1 MDRRQVMINLRDR
14 RQVAL
19 DDIHP
24 HSDGYQDGDEH
35 IDNMAINMESFYS
48 SFKRRQLEEEK
59 RRKSVRQMIKLLYL
73 SGSFI
78 LIMAFSVFMNNEKL
92 RMAAQPMLG
101 GNKIP
106 VAKSS
111 ASSSASSSTSTH
123 FDPLS
128 TKNNNKSAP
137 KKATT
142 KSEQRYLIIKNIVEP
157 LSGKAAIESTTTPQ
171 YKALSWMSNDDTM
184 YINANKTSAIIQR
197 YAIAALYF
205 ATNGNLWTNSYKF
218 LDSSK
223 SECDWNVIDDN
234 GDLLGVGGCDPD
246 GSIKVIS
253 LWNNNLVGHVPR
265 EIALLKNLRVLS
277 LYDNKLR
284 GLITGSLTQLKG
296 LKTLYLHGNNLV
308 GSIDFLCNNQ
318 ISNMRADCHGT
329 KAEIACKCCQVCC
342 NPRGDCYQD
351 GDEV

>member
-1 MDRRQVMINLRDR
+1 M
-14 RQVAL
+14 
-19 DDIHP
+19 
-24 HSDGYQDGDEH
+24 S
-35 IDNMAINMESFYS
+35 
-48 SFKRRQLEEEK
+48 
-59 RRKSVRQMIKLLYL
+59 
-73 SGSFI
+73 
-78 LIMAFSVFMNNEKL
+78 FSVFMNNEKL

-106 VAKSS
+106 VAKT
-111 ASSSASSSTSTH
+111 SSSSSSSTNS
-123 FDPLS
+123 LS
-128 TKNNNKSAP
+128 TKNNGAP

-142 KSEQRYLIIKNIVEP
+142 ESEHKYVMIKNVVEP

-184 YINANKTSAIIQR
+184 PMNANITSAIIQR
-197 YAIAALYF
+197 YAIATLYF
-205 ATNGNLWTNSYKF
+205 ATNGHLWTNSYNF

-223 SECDWNVIDDN
+223 SECEWNTLNDN

-246 GSIKVIS
+246 GSIKVIA

-284 GLITGSLTQLKG
+284 GLITGSLAQLKG

-329 KAEIACKCCQVCC
+329 KAEIACRCCQVCC
-342 NPRGDCYQD
+342 NPGGDCYQD